1 MQTKVITR
9 LSGYFFV
16 FQKGETLKRFKE
28 DCQRVRRPVVKAIIY
43 IHVQV
48 NGNPYRI
55 QRRAC
60 ESRTLLCKLR

>member
-28 DCQRVRRPVVKAIIY
+28 DCQKTRRPVAKAI
-43 IHVQV
+43 
-48 NGNPYRI
+48 RI
-55 QRRAC
+55 ASSDAPVRVGRCYAN
-60 ESRTLLCKLR
+60 